1 MTRTC
6 SHRRENGFTL
16 VELMVTVVL
25 LGILAMIAYPSFS
38 SFIQNG
44 QVRASAE
51 SVMSGLQLARAES
64 IRRNGVVEF
73 RLLNTLR
80 GDAVPGG
87 TDWTVLAATPE
98 TPTVFD
104 QVVQNRQEE
113 SSNSTARAGVANSAG
128 ASTAAAGAGMPV
140 TISFTGLGRLGVTTA
155 VRQIDLIGPPQS
167 RALRIVLDPGGD
179 IRLCDPALSLAINP
193 QGCA

>member
-1 MTRTC
+1 
-6 SHRRENGFTL
+6 
-16 VELMVTVVL
+16 MVTVVL
-25 LGILAMIAYPSFS
+25 VGILALLAYPSFA

-51 SVMSGLQLARAES
+51 SLMSGLQLARAES

-73 RLLNTLR
+73 RLLNTQH
-80 GDAVPGG
+80 GAPVPGG
-87 TDWTVLAATPE
+87 TDWSVLAALPE

-104 QVVQNRQEE
+104 QVVQTRQED
-113 SSNSTARAGVANSAG
+113 SSGSLARAGVATSAG
-128 ASTAAAGAGMPV
+128 AATASPGTGLPV
-140 TISFTGLGRLGVTTA
+140 TIAFTGIGRLSMA
-155 VRQIDLIGPPQS
+155 SSVRQIDLTGPGEA

-179 IRLCDPALSLAINP
+179 IRLCDPALSIATNP

>member
-1 MTRTC
+1 MKHCPR
-6 SHRRENGFTL
+6 SRHGGFTL

-25 LGILAMIAYPSFS
+25 IGMLAMVAYPSFS

-44 QVRASAE
+44 QIRASAE
-51 SVMSGLQLARAES
+51 SLMSGLQLARAES

-73 RLLNTLR
+73 RLLNTLH
-80 GDAVPGG
+80 GEAVPGG
-87 TDWTVLAATPE
+87 TDWSVLAATPE

-104 QVVQNRQEE
+104 QVVQTRYEDA
-113 SSNSTARAGVANSAG
+113 SNSLARAGVASSAG
-128 ASTAAAGAGMPV
+128 GAAAAPGAGLPSTIAFTGIGRLSTATSA
-140 TISFTGLGRLGVTTA
+140 
-155 VRQIDLIGPPQS
+155 RQIDLTGPGQT

-179 IRLCDPALSLAINP
+179 IRLCDPALSIATNP